1 MGNVSRICQW
11 EMSVGFVNGKCQSD
25 LSMGNVSRDL
35 SMGNVRRG
43 CVDDRQHVGGEGVT
57 GQDRGMMGCLVIK
70 HSPVHSVTILFYRE
84 AVRNRFYS
92 STPLIICELKFCMT
106 LKKYWCSN
114 LCGGHGSFLF
124 TNIS

>member
-11 EMSVGFVNGKCQSD
+11 EMSVGFVNGNCQWEMSVGFVNGKCQS
-25 LSMGNVSRDL
+25 DL

-106 LKKYWCSN
+106 LN
-114 LCGGHGSFLF
+114 FLL
-124 TNIS
+124 N